1 MHALPVALPI
11 PRALTNPFRNRIL
24 GHIDHCSS
32 GPEGHLPDSPVT
44 NFYLLA
50 RQLQKNLPA
59 TGGWREYVAL
69 RKSCLVSAMQCNL
82 SCLTCLWLWANK
94 VPSVGT
100 VLSSCTSPSET
111 FPQVCC
117 KFTSNC
123 LQIQSAWKP
132 KIWPFRA
139 AGNYS
144 VTEEGDDFHLSTG
157 DHHEVQY
164 KIRIQFQSNLQ
175 KHHQN
180 KVRCLPNV
188 QPQYE
193 FSIPY
198 LIVLFRN
205 VLAWCH
211 LKEPLH
217 LNSLFS
223 GKRKIKM
230 TSKIYYSLL
239 YRTLPL
245 RTYFPIPFLKSLLL
259 GNLRQQLSFN
269 L

>member
-1 MHALPVALPI
+1 M
-11 PRALTNPFRNRIL
+11 
-24 GHIDHCSS
+24 
-32 GPEGHLPDSPVT
+32 
-44 NFYLLA
+44 
-50 RQLQKNLPA
+50 QKNLPA
-59 TGGWREYVAL
+59 TGGWREYVTL
-69 RKSCLVSAMQCNL
+69 RKSCLVSVMQCNL

-94 VPSVGT
+94 VPSAGT

-111 FPQVCC
+111 FPRVCC
-117 KFTSNC
+117 KFTFNC

-132 KIWPFRA
+132 KIWPFCA

-144 VTEEGDDFHLSTG
+144 VTEEGDDFHLSTV

-175 KHHQN
+175 KHHQS
-180 KVRCLPNV
+180 KVRCLPNI
-188 QPQYE
+188 QPQYV

-205 VLAWCH
+205 FLAWCH
-211 LKEPLH
+211 LKKPLH

-230 TSKIYYSLL
+230 TSKIILF
-239 YRTLPL
+239 T
-245 RTYFPIPFLKSLLL
+245 IV
-259 GNLRQQLSFN
+259 
-269 L
+269 